1 MAKRMLRTLIGTA
14 GLMIAAGVGQADSIA
29 DTMTLAYRNS
39 GLLEQNRA
47 LLRAADEDVALAV
60 SALRPIINWQAN
72 VTHTRT
78 VANFEAGRRVV
89 GTSTGGAISV
99 PFDAGVNVSHETTA
113 TLGVTMDLLL
123 YDFGGSKL
131 AVDAAKELVLAT
143 RQSLVQQEQTVL
155 LRAVQAHMGVRRAS
169 EVLALQRSNVS
180 LVQGELQAARDRFEV
195 GEVTRT
201 DVSAAE
207 SRLAQVRAEVA
218 AAEGDL
224 ARAISE
230 YRAVTGQKPGSL
242 DAVPPVNLRR
252 SQDSAETYAV
262 QNHPAILEV
271 RHNVSAAELNIK
283 RAEAA
288 MKPQARL
295 NGQIGIDQNA
305 NSRQQLGITVGGP
318 IYQGG
323 ALSAR
328 LRQAMARRDAARA
341 SLHSVSGEL
350 RKQVSDAYA
359 VLKVTDLAIN
369 ASSQQVRASR
379 SAFDGIREEAKLGS
393 RTTLEVLDAEQRLLG
408 ARVGVVSAQID
419 KVVASY
425 NVMAAT
431 GLLTAE
437 HMNLPVKRY
446 DPTAY
451 YQLVEKAPAI
461 RSQQG
466 QALDRVLRAIGD

>member
-1 MAKRMLRTLIGTA
+1 MTKRMLRTLIGAA
-14 GLMIAAGVGQADSIA
+14 GLALSAVAGQADSIA

-60 SALRPIINWQAN
+60 AALRPIINWRASA
-72 VTHTRT
+72 THTRT
-78 VANFEAGRRVV
+78 VAKVNSDVRV
-89 GTSTGGAISV
+89 
-99 PFDAGVNVSHETTA
+99 NHETVA
-113 TLGVTMDLLL
+113 SLGVTMDLLI

-131 AVDAAKELVLAT
+131 AIDAAKELVLAT
-143 RQSLVQQEQTVL
+143 RQSLIQQEQTVL

-180 LVQGELQAARDRFEV
+180 LIQGELQAARDRFEV

-230 YRAVTGQKPGSL
+230 YRAVTGQKPGAL
-242 DAVPPVNLRR
+242 DPVKPISLRR

-262 QNHPAILEV
+262 QNHPAMLEV

-305 NSRQQLGITVGGP
+305 NSRQQLGVTLSGP

-328 LRQAMARRDAARA
+328 LRQAMARRDATRA
-341 SLHSVSGEL
+341 TLHSVSSQL
-350 RKQVSDAYA
+350 RKQVADAYA
-359 VLKVTDLAIN
+359 VLNVTDLAIN

-393 RTTLEVLDAEQRLLG
+393 RTTLEVLDAEQRLLS
-408 ARVGVVSAQID
+408 ARVRVVSAQID

-437 HMNLPVKRY
+437 HLNLPVKRY
-446 DPTAY
+446 DPAAY
-451 YQLVEKAPAI
+451 YQLVETAPAI
-461 RSQQG
+461 RSEQG
-466 QALDRVLRAIGD
+466 RALDRVLRAIGD